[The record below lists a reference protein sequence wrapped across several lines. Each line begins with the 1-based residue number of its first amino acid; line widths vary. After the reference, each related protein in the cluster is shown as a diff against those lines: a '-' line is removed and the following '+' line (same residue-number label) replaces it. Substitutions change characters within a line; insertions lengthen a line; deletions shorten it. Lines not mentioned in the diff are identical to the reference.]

1 MCLGVTSVMAGI
13 LGVVLTEDVLL
24 MVVAVG
30 KRVAPGVVETSRVV
44 TVSRLVGLLA
54 VVEIV
59 VCGGN

>member
-24 MVVAVG
+24 VVVAVG
-30 KRVAPGVVETSRVV
+30 KRVAPVVVETSRVV